1 MAPAPILKLR
11 IFVLVL
17 NVFIA
22 LVKAWVFMW
31 SKHPEQT
38 GYEWGYPKW
47 KGRFGRENH
56 DWPEKWLMK
65 KKGFYSKLSHE
76 FPSLSAQR
84 TLGPLGPQRENFSSA
99 WKRGPFFLDPEIK
112 GSWAISIIFCTHQK
126 KPQINPYQWP
136 SHGCLA
142 SEAVVH
148 HEVNPPSCTWM
159 GHGISDSWL
168 VTGFLLT
175 HSIPMMIH
183 LAS

>member
-126 KPQINPYQWP
+126 KTSNKSIP
-136 SHGCLA
+136 
-142 SEAVVH
+142 VTF
-148 HEVNPPSCTWM
+148 TWM
-159 GHGISDSWL
+159 SCLWSCGASWSEPPKL
-168 VTGFLLT
+168 YLDG
-175 HSIPMMIH
+175 PWD
-183 LAS
+183 